1 MVVQWTKSCFCT
13 NSMCRGGW
21 AWLRWYSGG
30 VACRPITRDS
40 AGARRPIAIEQ
51 QTRHE
56 WLRMS
61 DQINA
66 SERNS
71 VELKP
76 APNPHFIAIPDSD
89 RIEACYVRCVFRFF
103 SALIH
108 FPPPKP
114 PKDVTNRKSAFVS
127 RAAPVSMTDLMTNRK
142 RVFDNASPNGRAD
155 PPARSKKP
163 SF

>member
-1 MVVQWTKSCFCT
+1 MWIWKQKAQHTGIVLVVQWSKSCFCT

-21 AWLRWYSGG
+21 AWLRWTSGG

-56 WLRMS
+56 WLRIS

-71 VELKP
+71 VQLKP
-76 APNPHFIAIPDSD
+76 APNPHFIAIPDSE
-89 RIEACYVRCVFRFF
+89 RIEACYVRCVFSLFFYLNSLSSSERF
-103 SALIH
+103 
-108 FPPPKP
+108 
-114 PKDVTNRKSAFVS
+114 DQ
-127 RAAPVSMTDLMTNRK
+127 
-142 RVFDNASPNGRAD
+142 
-155 PPARSKKP
+155 
-163 SF
+163 